1 MVELFPT
8 EFYLSQNYPNP
19 FKQRTVIK
27 YCVPE
32 EAKVTIE
39 IIDYQKRVLKILVD
53 EVKEPGTYQV
63 EFKKNG
69 FKKGFYLYQL
79 KAGDFIQTKK
89 MVLIK

>member
-8 EFYLSQNYPNP
+8 KFYLGQNHPNP
-19 FKQRTVIK
+19 FKKTTLIK

-32 EAKVTIE
+32 VAKIKLE
-39 IIDYQKRVLKILVD
+39 IVDNERRMIKILVD

-63 EFKKNG
+63 EFRG
-69 FKKGFYLYQL
+69 DGLD
-79 KAGDFIQTKK
+79 AGEYICKLESDYYRETKK